1 MHGIV
6 LSITAWP
13 FLSRLIWQSKA
24 DVRPFLSRSLIFSL
38 WTCPHGIIYTLKF
51 VLWAESPRDYVHLLL
66 SMAHQPN
73 SIINDMAKMLV
84 AHGNKRTK
92 DMVYPFNGMVAE
104 PTQINIQKAL
114 DGKQEVSLPWLD
126 SGKEGNLAIQSFEV
140 HPVLGS
146 AKHLYLFD
154 RLHERNVK
162 KEEETLHCVMNITE
176 LKGKPNPQK
185 DEKLH
190 APYNHDSRY
199 LNQMKPINHIFLFRS
214 NIDIPE
220 THPPDQPHIFLKA
233 FWNFASSLE
242 IAFFT

>member
-1 MHGIV
+1 
-6 LSITAWP
+6 
-13 FLSRLIWQSKA
+13 
-24 DVRPFLSRSLIFSL
+24 
-38 WTCPHGIIYTLKF
+38 
-51 VLWAESPRDYVHLLL
+51 
-66 SMAHQPN
+66 MAHQPN
-73 SIINDMAKMLV
+73 SIINDMANMLV
-84 AHGNKRTK
+84 AHGNKRNK

-162 KEEETLHCVMNITE
+162 KEEETLHCVMNIKE

-233 FWNFASSLE
+233 FRNFASSLE
-242 IAFFT
+242 IAFFSWSIMSSFAPFGFNPSDFCKRQDLFQGRIVKQFKKAFLGDFPTIHFKFSAAMFNLSMIRIQ